1 MALSWEA
8 TRGCGCRILIGMAIK
23 LNIQKSLARGSSRGF
38 ALLIAVIFVSVVLA
52 LGLSL
57 GSLGYKQQIL
67 ASGGI
72 QSQYA
77 FYAADAA
84 LECALRDAQKSPI
97 DDPFSFENHGSTLKP
112 ACGGYIHLGSNFTEL
127 CYDSP
132 ACPNER
138 IT

>member
-23 LNIQKSLARGSSRGF
+23 LNMQKSLARGSSRGF

-84 LECALRDAQKSPI
+84 LECALRDAQKTPNG
-97 DDPFSFENHGSTLKP
+97 DPFSFAHNGNSTLK
-112 ACGGYIHLGSNFTEL
+112 ATCGG
-127 CYDSP
+127 
-132 ACPNER
+132 
-138 IT
+138 